1 MRLRPLLT
9 LPLSAVLAA
18 GLVAGC
24 GSASG
29 GAGDSAAS
37 GGGSYPVELERCGRT
52 ITVEEKPES
61 IVSLN
66 QGTTEILLSLGVS
79 DRMSGAAG
87 WTDPIL
93 DSLADDNEGVKSLA
107 NQEPSYET
115 LLDAEPD
122 LVTASFF
129 NTLSEGGVATPEQLD
144 KVDVPSYLSSVECEK
159 SDFAGGDGARD
170 EPLEMESIHTEVRD
184 LATLVDEEDAGEEVI
199 DSLDERMDEA
209 STSQAKKGTSVV
221 YWFANSESPYV
232 AGGYGG
238 PEIASRSLG
247 LDNVFADEKDEW
259 PQISWEA
266 IAAEDPDVLVL
277 GDLTR
282 KSQTAE
288 TAKAKINFLESN
300 AVTKEMTAVK
310 NEQYISVTGAELNPS
325 IRTVDL
331 VENMSA
337 GLEDLDLAD
346 Q

>member
-9 LPLSAVLAA
+9 LPVSTVLVA

-24 GSASG
+24 GSSSSGDGDDSASG
-29 GAGDSAAS
+29 EGH
-37 GGGSYPVELERCGRT
+37 YPVELERCDRT
-52 ITVEEKPES
+52 ITVEERPES

-66 QGTTEILLSLGVS
+66 QGSTEILLSLGVA
-79 DRMSGAAG
+79 DRMAGAAG

-93 DSLADDNEGVKSLA
+93 ESLEEENEDVKSLA
-107 NQEPSYET
+107 DQAPSYET

-144 KVDVPSYLSSVECEK
+144 KVDVPSYLSAVECEK
-159 SDFAGGDGARD
+159 ADFGGGDGARD
-170 EPLEMESIHTEVRD
+170 EPLDMESIHTEIGD
-184 LATLVDEEDAGEEVI
+184 LATIVDEEDAGEELVQ
-199 DSLDERMDEA
+199 SLDERMDEA
-209 STSQAKKGTSVV
+209 STSQAKEGTSVL
-221 YWFANSESPYV
+221 YWFANAESPYV

-238 PEIASRSLG
+238 PEIASRALG
-247 LDNVFADEKDEW
+247 LDNVFADEEDEW

-288 TAKAKINFLESN
+288 TAKAKIEFLEEN

-310 NEQYISVTGAELNPS
+310 NKRYISVTGAELNPS

-331 VENMSA
+331 VENMA
-337 GLEDLDLAD
+337 TGLEDLDLTAT
-346 Q
+346 

>member
-1 MRLRPLLT
+1 MRLRPVIT
-9 LPLSAVLAA
+9 LPLSTVLVA

-24 GSASG
+24 GSSG
-29 GAGDSAAS
+29 GGDDDSAAS
-37 GGGSYPVELERCGRT
+37 DGHYPVKIERCDRT
-52 ITVEEKPES
+52 ITVEDRPES

-66 QGTTEILLSLGVS
+66 QGSTEILLSLGVA

-93 DSLADDNEGVKSLA
+93 ESLENENDGVKSLA
-107 NQEPSYET
+107 DEAPSYET

-170 EPLEMESIHTEVRD
+170 EPLDMDSIHTEIRD
-184 LATLVDEEDAGEEVI
+184 LATVVDEEEAGEELV
-199 DSLDERMDEA
+199 DSLDERMEEA
-209 STSQAKKGTSVV
+209 GETKAKKGTSVL

-232 AGGYGG
+232 GGGYGG
-238 PEIASRSLG
+238 PEIASRQLG

-266 IAAEDPDVLVL
+266 IAAKDPDVLVL

-288 TAKAKINFLESN
+288 TAKAKIAFLEKN
-300 AVTKEMTAVK
+300 AVTKEMSAVR
-310 NEQYISVTGAELNPS
+310 NERYISVTGAELNPS